1 MNNNRNF
8 KKKLIASAIAS
19 YVVLGVGTQALA
31 QSEDGTVEEVIV
43 TGVRAALISAMET
56 KRDATGVVDAINAQD
71 IGKFPDTN
79 LAESLQR
86 IPGVSINREGGEG
99 KYVTV
104 RGFGPRFNVTTLD
117 GRQLTSE
124 NINRDFE
131 FDTLGSEMISALV
144 INKTGSAI
152 AESGGIGAVVDIQTA
167 RPFDVGNKVAGT
179 LKANYETLSEDTTP
193 QGSILLSRKFA
204 DDALGVLLSYNH
216 FERDSDVNR
225 VTNANWARVEANSG
239 SNLYPDE
246 TELRSNANPD
256 GRLYLPQNHFIQ
268 QQRDQRTRD
277 NANLVLQF
285 APTDALTVTAD
296 VLYSDY
302 ELLRDQNM
310 LVHWFGSRPSWR
322 DVVAD
327 ENGTVTHF
335 IADRR
340 EGEGAVQATEFNA
353 IKENRTSD
361 TLVGGINAQ
370 WEVSDNLSLVVDA
383 YRSKSEYED
392 PMGFG
397 NSQVTMGYRNRLTW
411 DLDFGFIPAIS
422 GFESATGSVAYQ
434 PDASGNLTIPNS
446 DYLDPANLRPGFT
459 IRNGRIVEDTID
471 QIKFGGVFE
480 SQEETGLVK
489 ADFGLSLKAREKAR
503 QQFTTGRGLTTTE
516 AATVAANEPRA
527 YVGPGA
533 TLNCMFCG
541 GEFFWTEITPP
552 TVTVLDAGSDYLS
565 GVSGSGNIQTQWLQF
580 DHDEFREIY
589 EGHVGVPFT
598 TAKVPS
604 ESYNIEEDILALYT
618 QLEFAGDVGGYPFG
632 FVTGLRYEKT
642 DLTISGN
649 LASILRVEAEGAE
662 VLNEVLTPVTPT
674 KLESDYAMFLPNVDF
689 KIDLTDDLVS
699 RFAYS
704 KTITRPSM
712 QELRPNLE
720 FRDLKQNGPYPATA
734 GNPDL
739 KPLESDNIDL
749 SIEWYYGEGS
759 YASAGFFYKQVDN
772 FIVDATTGQTFIGE
786 NGTPITDPATG
797 TLTSIPVGGAPSDII
812 DPNDQVIEFA
822 VTKPSNVE
830 TADVDGFEFAV
841 QHMFGDTGFGAIA
854 NATFVST
861 NAEYDTKSFD
871 QGFALVGLSDSYNLV
886 AFYENEKFEV
896 RLAYNYRDKFLQS
909 LDQGGVAEPTFVD
922 DYGQFDLSAS
932 YNLTDN
938 VSIFFEGIN
947 LTGEETLWHG
957 RFSNQFLLAEE
968 SGSRYTLG
976 VRASF

>member
-1 MNNNRNF
+1 MNNKRGF
-8 KKKLIASAIAS
+8 KKKLIVSAIAS
-19 YVVLGVGTQALA
+19 YAAFGIGTDVFA
-31 QSEDGTVEEVIV
+31 QNQSDAVEEIVV

-56 KRDATGVVDAINAQD
+56 KRQASGVVDAINAQD

-86 IPGVSINREGGEG
+86 IPGVSIDREGGEG

-104 RGFGPRFNVTTLD
+104 RGFGPRFNVTTLN

-144 INKTGSAI
+144 INKSGSAVT
-152 AESGGIGAVVDIQTA
+152 ESGGIGAIVDIQTF

-179 LKANYETLSEDTTP
+179 LKANYETLAEETSP
-193 QGSILLSRKFA
+193 QGSILFSRTFA
-204 DDALGVLLSYNH
+204 DETLGVLFSYNH
-216 FERDSDVNR
+216 FERDSHVNR
-225 VTNANWARVEANSG
+225 VTNVNWARVEENSG

-246 TELRSNANPD
+246 TELRSNENPD

-268 QQRDQRTRD
+268 QQRDKRTRD

-285 APTDALTVTAD
+285 APSDAVTVTAD

-302 ELLRDQNM
+302 EIQRDQNM
-310 LVHWFGSRPSWR
+310 LVHWFGARPSWR

-327 ENGTVTHF
+327 ENGTVVHF
-335 IADRR
+335 IADKR
-340 EGEGAVQATEFNA
+340 EGEGVVQATEFNA
-353 IKENRTSD
+353 IKENRKSD
-361 TLVGGINAQ
+361 TLVAGINAE
-370 WEVSDNLSLVVDA
+370 WRLSDNVSLIADA
-383 YRSKSEYED
+383 YRSKSNYED

-411 DLDFGFIPAIS
+411 DMDGGFIPRIS
-422 GFESATGSVAYQ
+422 GFESGTGSVPYQ
-434 PDASGNLTIPNS
+434 PDADGNLTIPNG
-446 DYLDPANLRPGFT
+446 DYLDPDNLRPGFT
-459 IRNGRIVEDTID
+459 IRNGRVIEDTID
-471 QIKFGGVFE
+471 QIKFAGVFE
-480 SQEETGLVK
+480 SHEESGLVR
-489 ADFGLSLKAREKAR
+489 ADFGLSLKSREKAR
-503 QQFTTGRGLTTTE
+503 QQFTTGRGLTAEE

-552 TVTVLDAGSDYLS
+552 AVSVLDAGSDYLS
-565 GVSGSGNIQTQWLQF
+565 GVSGSDHIQTQWLQF
-580 DHDEFREIY
+580 DHDEFRQIY

-598 TAKVPS
+598 AAKVPS
-604 ESYNIEEDILALYT
+604 ESYNIEEDILSLYT
-618 QLEFAGDVGGYPFG
+618 QLEFAGEVGGLPYD
-632 FVTGLRYEKT
+632 FVTGLRYEQT

-674 KLESDYAMFLPNVDF
+674 QLESDYAMFLPNVNF
-689 KIDLTDDLVS
+689 KIEFTEDVVG
-699 RFAYS
+699 RVAYS

-720 FRDLKQNGPYPATA
+720 FRDLKQNGPYPVTA

-749 SIEWYYGEGS
+749 SLEWYYGEGS
-759 YASAGFFYKQVDN
+759 YVSAGVFYKQVDN
-772 FIVDATTGQTFIGE
+772 FIVDATTGQRFIGE
-786 NGTPITDPATG
+786 NGLPITDPATG
-797 TLTSIPVGGAPSDII
+797 SVTIIPPDGGPADLI
-812 DPNDQVIEFA
+812 DPNDQIIEFA
-822 VTKPSNVE
+822 VTTPSNVE
-830 TADVDGFEFAV
+830 TADVDGFEFAI
-841 QHMFGDTGFGAIA
+841 QHMFGDTGFGVIA
-854 NATFVST
+854 NATIVNT
-861 NAEYDTKSFD
+861 NAEYDIASFD

-886 AFYENEKFEV
+886 GFYENEKFTV

-922 DYGQFDLSAS
+922 DYGQLDLSAT

-938 VSIFFEGIN
+938 VSLFFEGIN

-957 RFSNQFLLAEE
+957 RFSNHFLLAEE
-968 SGSRYTLG
+968 SGPRYALG